1 MLPRS
6 WPLRRPTMREPTLR
20 CDQGLSEATSRFL
33 SADAWQTTSLHTVAT
48 RMSGD
53 ARCDYGRYL
62 DGATTGRGGFRG
74 SRARDADRYNRADQ
88 ILADSGVI
96 RPEEVRTVT
105 LDNVLVDTGATL
117 LGLPAD
123 VIARL
128 GLAHRQD
135 RTVPTAA
142 GVRTMR
148 QFQDATITLHGRTGT
163 FDCMELPAGSP
174 ALLGVIPV
182 ESLGLEPDV
191 RNQTLRMLPAGPDKS
206 HIIMLQG

>member
-1 MLPRS
+1 MAVIWSAPRPGEEGS
-6 WPLRRPTMREPTLR
+6 VGHVHTTLAVTNR
-20 CDQGLSEATSRFL
+20 VDQA
-33 SADAWQTTSLHTVAT
+33 
-48 RMSGD
+48 
-53 ARCDYGRYL
+53 
-62 DGATTGRGGFRG
+62 
-74 SRARDADRYNRADQ
+74 
-88 ILADSGVI
+88 LAERGVI

-105 LDNVLVDTGATL
+105 LDNVMVDTGATL

-123 VIARL
+123 AIARL

-135 RTVPTAA
+135 RTVTTAA

-174 ALLGVIPV
+174 ALLGVIPL

-191 RNQTLRMLPAGPDKS
+191 RNQTLRLLPEGPDKS
-206 HIIMLQG
+206 HIMMLQGCQ